1 MGKILEIFKYDAR
14 NLLKSKIAMI
24 ILAGIVFIPG
34 IYAWLNIDSNWNPYG
49 NTGNLPIA
57 VVNKDDG
64 VEILG
69 SEVNIGNEIEK
80 SLKTN
85 DGMKWTFVNE
95 DSAKAGVEKGEYYG
109 SIIIPD
115 NFSEQ
120 LTTILEDGKTVKPTF
135 DFYANDKKNPIA
147 PIIVNKAVGTV
158 QASVNQAF
166 VNKIIYTFAEKA
178 ESINIANI
186 KDSSTADIAS
196 KLNEAKTRIQ
206 NLRLVIQTTG
216 LTAETAGKSLSAIR
230 ALLPNISDI
239 SSATKQEIMEMK
251 NVVQAFKSS
260 AQKIEQDAA
269 SIINDSRNIIDEVVD
284 IASGTNISNITTN
297 LKDMSEKLNT
307 ILTAQKRLDDT
318 LKSLIEVLPSENL
331 QKLEDKVAKQISKI
345 EELIQLCNNPLA
357 TTIDIENIKNKAA
370 SIRDGLED
378 AKNIYYDS
386 AKAELNDIYSTMTA
400 SISDTTDSL
409 LNANISLDNVDS
421 GLGYTIDAL
430 VSGKQLT
437 DNIDVLLA
445 NFQIDIDKVIG
456 TIQSAK
462 GGELYSAAIKLLK
475 NKPEEIADFITS
487 PIDVNQINLYE
498 IEAYGSKMAPFY
510 SILACWVGCTILTAI
525 LKVNVEESEATRGA
539 KNYQKFFGRYILF
552 GLLAMMQGLVIG
564 LGDIVLNV
572 QTANPLLFLITLM
585 LASLIFVLIIYAL
598 AFSMGK
604 VGQALAIVIMVLQV
618 AGSGGTFPIELLP
631 RPFQVLQPF
640 MPFYP
645 AMNAARETIGGFYD
659 ADYLK
664 YIFMLLCH
672 SVIPILLGL
681 VFTKFTAELKP
692 KFEGELEETGVIG

>member
-230 ALLPNISDI
+230 ALLPKISDI

-386 AKAELNDIYSTMTA
+386 AKAELSDIYSTMTA